1 MCPYRKYKILYIK
14 QPTHRDVRPK
24 IRRSVLRIC
33 SAGKSGLFIKEDLK
47 DGDGVSAALFTSDLT
62 FWVAMVTMQASITL
76 ATK

>member
-14 QPTHRDVRPK
+14 RPTHRDVRPK

-33 SAGKSGLFIKEDLK
+33 SAGKSGLFIKADLK
-47 DGDGVSAALFTSDLT
+47 DGVSAALFASDLT

>member
-1 MCPYRKYKILYIK
+1 M
-14 QPTHRDVRPK
+14 
-24 IRRSVLRIC
+24 
-33 SAGKSGLFIKEDLK
+33 FIKADLK